1 MTKFISATHDKATL
15 TVQYVAD
22 NGDILLRSGG
32 TIAWRFNNP
41 GNLRPKS
48 KYVLTSIGV
57 GNTASGDFFIFP
69 DYDTGRAEK
78 KALLRRKYNDMS
90 ISDAMQVYAPP
101 NENNTEAYI
110 QAICNGTGFA
120 RTRVLNTMSDADLDS
135 MMSVME
141 KHEGYNARIKTRHER
156 WIRTA
161 SVTLSDGARPIPN
174 QKVTVQAGAKKT
186 VLTTNAF
193 GQLPLLP
200 MESAGQQIQFLVD
213 HAKDGLK
220 QIGQITTQNA
230 SAAYVFFQDLFQTA
244 APTSAHY
251 VKDTARREAIPGF
264 RYRIV
269 SGDTLGKIAQK
280 FKVSVAQL
288 EADNHLKSSR
298 IFAGDYLMINAKKP
312 HDAPAAPPNPAAV
325 KPAATHRAAS
335 ASAAS
340 TASTAST
347 PASTASTASAA
358 ASAGQAQGQA
368 VSIDD
373 FAKPAGGAGTAAAPA
388 SSAPAASPAP
398 APASAAPAPAVASP
412 AAPATPAASGSS
424 ASPTTSAPT
433 ADPAVVL
440 DRSKL
445 GQGHPVAFVAAASP
459 QAPWMEFALQQAKFW
474 HGQKEGVITKT
485 INYHKEVGGS
495 LKSLVGDGNPWCA
508 SFVNWCLQSA
518 KYPKTAAPMDSQSFR
533 YSKNF
538 VKIDKPV
545 FGAIAVYKHKKGGHA
560 AFVYAQT
567 SAGAPILLGGNQ
579 SDAINFGMQKAS
591 ELKGFFV
598 PATYLQFAKEE
609 LAKGTQLEVSTPAK
623 LNEEFH
629 IAFAKKKANADR

>member
-101 NENNTEAYI
+101 SENNTEAYI

-135 MMSVME
+135 MMNVME

-161 SVTLSDGARPIPN
+161 SVTLSDGAKPIPN

-186 VLTTNAF
+186 VLTTNAL

-230 SAAYVFFQDLFQTA
+230 SAAYVFFQDLFQTT

-251 VKDTARREAIPGF
+251 VKDTVRRDAIPGF

-269 SGDTLGKIAQK
+269 SGDTLGRIAQK

-312 HDAPAAPPNPAAV
+312 HDAPAAPPNPVAV
-325 KPAATHRAAS
+325 KPAATHRVAS

-340 TASTAST
+340 PASTTST
-347 PASTASTASAA
+347 PAPASSGTASA
-358 ASAGQAQGQA
+358 GQGQA

-373 FAKPAGGAGTAAAPA
+373 FAKPAGGSGTAAAPA
-388 SSAPAASPAP
+388 SSAPAASPAS
-398 APASAAPAPAVASP
+398 APASAAPAPTAASTT
-412 AAPATPAASGSS
+412 PATPAASGSS
-424 ASPTTSAPT
+424 ASPTASPPT
-433 ADPAVVL
+433 AGPAVVL

-445 GQGHPVAFVAAASP
+445 GQGHPVAFVPAASP

-474 HGQKEGVITKT
+474 HGQKEDVITKT

-495 LKSLVGDGNPWCA
+495 LKSLVGNSNPWCA

-533 YSKNF
+533 FSKNF

-545 FGAIAVYKHKKGGHA
+545 FGAVAVYKHPKGGHA

-579 SDAINFGMQKAS
+579 SDAINFGMQKAA

-609 LAKGTQLEVSTPAK
+609 LAKGTKLEVSTPAK

-629 IAFAKKKANADR
+629 IAFARKKANADR

>member
-90 ISDAMQVYAPP
+90 ISDALQVYAPP
-101 NENNTEAYI
+101 SENNTEAYI
-110 QAICNGTGFA
+110 QAICTGTGFA

-135 MMSVME
+135 MMNVME

-161 SVTLSDGARPIPN
+161 SVTLSDGAKPIPN

-230 SAAYVFFQDLFQTA
+230 SAAYVFFQDLFQTT

-251 VKDTARREAIPGF
+251 VKDAVRREAIPGF

-325 KPAATHRAAS
+325 KPAATHRAT
-335 ASAAS
+335 AAS
-340 TASTAST
+340 SATASTAST
-347 PASTASTASAA
+347 PAPAASPASVASATA
-358 ASAGQAQGQA
+358 PAGQGQA

-373 FAKPAGGAGTAAAPA
+373 FAKPAGGSGTTTAPA
-388 SSAPAASPAP
+388 SSAPAASAT
-398 APASAAPAPAVASP
+398 P
-412 AAPATPAASGSS
+412 AAASTTPSATPATPAASGSS
-424 ASPTTSAPT
+424 ASPAASAPT
-433 ADPAVVL
+433 ADSAVVL

-445 GQGHPVAFVAAASP
+445 GQGHPVAFVPATSP

-474 HGQKEGVITKT
+474 HGQKEDVITKT

-495 LKSLVGDGNPWCA
+495 LKSLVGDSNPWCA

-533 YSKNF
+533 FSKNF

-545 FGAIAVYKHKKGGHA
+545 FGAVAVYKHRKGGHA

-609 LAKGTQLEVSTPAK
+609 LAKGTRLEVSTPAK